1 MIRALYPELRRLAG
15 NLLRRERPDHTLQ
28 GTALV
33 HELFLRVSHRV
44 QAHEIGNRRFLAL
57 AAHEMR
63 QILVDHG
70 RKHRSRKR
78 GGDCERVPLFEI
90 DLGFAPNEDALLDLN
105 EALERLGLRDGR
117 ALAVVELKFFA
128 GFTTVE
134 TAAILGVSDA
144 TVENVW
150 QHARLWLF
158 KELTASGGGHS
169 PLLARRLL
177 ADPQPV

>member
-28 GTALV
+28 STALV
-33 HELFLRVSHRV
+33 HELYLRVSQRV
-44 QAHEIGNRRFLAL
+44 QLHDVGSRRFLAL

-70 RKHRSRKR
+70 RKHRSQKR
-78 GGDCERVPLFEI
+78 GGDCARVPLFEI
-90 DLGFAPNEDALLDLN
+90 DLGFSPNEDALLDLN
-105 EALERLGLRDGR
+105 EALERLGERDAR

-128 GFTTVE
+128 GFTTAE
-134 TAAILGVSDA
+134 TAAVLAVSDA

-158 KELTASGGGHS
+158 KELTAENVGHS
-169 PLLARRLL
+169 EVVVRRLL
-177 ADPQPV
+177 ANAQST